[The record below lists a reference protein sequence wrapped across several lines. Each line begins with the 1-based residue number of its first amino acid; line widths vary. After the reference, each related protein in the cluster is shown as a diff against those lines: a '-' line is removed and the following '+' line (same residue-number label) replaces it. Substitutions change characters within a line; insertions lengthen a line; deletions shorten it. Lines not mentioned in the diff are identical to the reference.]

1 MMVARLVVLGVATL
15 LLPRP
20 LLAINEEAMRRTEH
34 EMRED
39 SEAVANMT
47 LESSLKVVASI
58 PGMSPHV
65 LSFIQESLGARHHST
80 LKRSHQHLRR
90 ATQQTQ
96 SQAATVQDAVQKC
109 SDQIEE
115 ASASWEIENHRCC
128 KQHKQLMEKLENLDE
143 EIAQAN
149 SMSSTAQGGILKAN
163 RKMSMLQDRIPGE
176 KDSMKDLRE
185 QCEMNKQSFE
195 QALTS
200 SFQDLDRL
208 DDMDMTDCTGSQ
220 FLLLQCTHK
229 HTGQAF
235 LMLNH
240 SVKKSHSFWQAPVV
254 QRLLQGLS
262 SGTSSESEPYSF
274 LQVEGRQD
282 PEWQSMCRMTA
293 NPECTQI
300 RDRYLLMTSD
310 YEDQGMELQEKLHDN
325 ENQCESKM
333 KEAEA
338 NINNAMVQ
346 LKQAETALAEATA
359 DYNEA
364 MEASRLKN
372 QERDTFVKNMKHE
385 TAKCNQA
392 KGELVARKNGLL
404 KIRGELR
411 AMNSM
416 TEWDQDC
423 KVSDWTATEC
433 SKSCG
438 KGDRMKYR
446 EIITHA
452 QGAGAECP
460 ILQMS
465 ETCNEQHC
473 PVDCSMGEWGGWSA
487 CSAKCGGGVIERVRD
502 INRHSSHGGKPCMET
517 QETQSCNPQ
526 ACETDCELGSW
537 TPWSPCSKDCD
548 TGTTFKVKSVVKSA
562 EGQGTCP
569 KKSSRERLH
578 SKSCNTQPCF
588 KTEDLGKTMKCNTK
602 LDIVMIIDG
611 SASLKTAGWTAMKDA
626 TKKIASA
633 MGDDVQF
640 AALLA
645 SGPTTRKNYFKC
657 TGQRWPNRTTGED
670 LGTPDMATDCLISWV
685 THFSDMSSTRDSV
698 VADIGNMNWPKGS
711 SLLSEALAMADTE
724 LGAGRKDAQAV
735 VLVITDGKPMNKRK
749 VAHVVK
755 QVRNKARLMF
765 VSVTENAPV
774 WLLRKWASWPV
785 EENLIQVK
793 YFDSLE
799 SDTTL
804 NSLISN
810 MCQSILLE

>member
-1 MMVARLVVLGVATL
+1 MMVARLLVLGVATW

-20 LLAINEEAMRRTEH
+20 LLAINEEAMRHREH
-34 EMRED
+34 EMREE

-65 LSFIQESLGARHHST
+65 LSFMQESLGARHHSA
-80 LKRSHQHLRR
+80 LRQQSQQHLRR
-90 ATQQTQ
+90 TKQQTQ
-96 SQAATVQDAVQKC
+96 SQTATVQDAVQKC
-109 SDQIEE
+109 SEQIEE
-115 ASASWEIENHRCC
+115 ASQSWEVENHRCC
-128 KQHKQLMEKLENLDE
+128 KQHKQLMEELENLDE

-149 SMSSTAQGGILKAN
+149 SQSSTAQGGILKAN
-163 RKMSMLQDRIPGE
+163 RKISMLQDRIPGE

-185 QCEMNKQSFE
+185 QCELNKQSFE
-195 QALTS
+195 SALTS
-200 SFQDLDRL
+200 NFEDLDGL
-208 DDMDMTDCTGSQ
+208 DGMDMTDCSGST
-220 FLLLQCTHK
+220 FLLLQCKHT
-229 HTGQAF
+229 HTGQSF

-240 SVKKSHSFWQAPVV
+240 SVKQSQRYWQAPVV

-262 SGTSSESEPYSF
+262 SGTSSESAPYFF
-274 LQVEGRQD
+274 LQLEGRQD
-282 PEWQSMCRMTA
+282 PNECRMEA
-293 NPECTQI
+293 NPECQQI

-310 YEDQGMELQEKLHDN
+310 YEDQGFELQEKLHDN
-325 ENQCESKM
+325 EDNCESKRN
-333 KEAEA
+333 EAEA

-346 LKQAETALAEATA
+346 LKQAETSLAEATA

-372 QERDTFVKNMKHE
+372 EERSTFVKNMKHE
-385 TAKCNQA
+385 TTKCNKA
-392 KGELVARKNGLL
+392 KGDLVARKNSLL

-423 KVSDWTATEC
+423 KVSDWTSTEC

-452 QGAGAECP
+452 QGAGATCP
-460 ILQMS
+460 ILQMT

-473 PVDCSMGEWGGWSA
+473 PIDCSMGEWGGWSA

-502 INRHSSHGGKPCMET
+502 INRHSSHGGKPCMES

-526 ACETDCELGSW
+526 ACETDCELSAW
-537 TPWSPCSKDCD
+537 SPWSACSKDCD
-548 TGTTFKVKSVVKSA
+548 SGTTFKVKTIVKSA

-578 SKSCNTQPCF
+578 SKTCNTQPCF
-588 KTEDLGKTMKCNTK
+588 QAIDIGKTMKCNTK
-602 LDIVMIIDG
+602 LDIVMVIDG
-611 SASLKTAGWTAMKDA
+611 SASLRTSGWDAMKQA
-626 TKKIASA
+626 TAQIASA
-633 MGDDVQF
+633 MGDDVHM

-645 SGPTTRKNYFKC
+645 SGPKTRKDYFKC
-657 TGQRWPNRTTGED
+657 TGQKWPNRKTGSD
-670 LGTPDMATDCLISWV
+670 LGTPDMANDCLISWV
-685 THFSDMSSTRDSV
+685 DHFSDMSSDRDKV
-698 VADIGNMNWPKGS
+698 VTDIGNMNWPRGS

-749 VAHVVK
+749 VAEM
-755 QVRNKARLMF
+755 VRRVRTKARLMF
-765 VSVTENAPV
+765 MSVTNNAPV

-785 EENLIQVK
+785 EESLIQVK
-793 YFDSLE
+793 DFDDLQSA
-799 SDTTL
+799 STL
-804 NSLISN
+804 NNLISN
-810 MCQSILLE
+810 MCQSIMLD